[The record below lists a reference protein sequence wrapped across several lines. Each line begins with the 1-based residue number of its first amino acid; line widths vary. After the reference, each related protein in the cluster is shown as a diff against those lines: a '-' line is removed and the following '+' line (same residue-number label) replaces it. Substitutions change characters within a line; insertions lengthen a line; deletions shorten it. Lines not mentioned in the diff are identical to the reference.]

1 MKRGIAHNTHPG
13 ELLRE
18 EILEANN
25 LSVTAAASMLGV
37 TRAALS
43 NVINEK
49 AAISPLMA
57 LRITK
62 VFGGSA
68 EFWVRMQ
75 AAHDLRNAE
84 IEILNSR
91 LILGQVIKN
100 LNLNIL
106 IQDNQDGL
114 FNRLIYCIFLFF
126 T

>member
-84 IEILNSR
+84 IEILNKK
-91 LILGQVIKN
+91 LHLKPYKYNVA
-100 LNLNIL
+100 
-106 IQDNQDGL
+106 
-114 FNRLIYCIFLFF
+114 
-126 T
+126 